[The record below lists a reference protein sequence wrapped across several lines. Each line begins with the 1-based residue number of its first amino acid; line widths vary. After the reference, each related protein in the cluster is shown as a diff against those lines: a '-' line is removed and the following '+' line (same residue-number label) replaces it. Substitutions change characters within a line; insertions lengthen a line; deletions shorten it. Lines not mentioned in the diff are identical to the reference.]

1 MPRIALDAMG
11 GDHAPLEVV
20 RGAVDAS
27 RAGVDVVVVGDET
40 RIGPILNRFEADL
53 PVVHAGEVI
62 EMHQDPSRALRDKR
76 DASILVA
83 ARLVDDGL
91 ADGLVSAGSTGAT
104 LAAAAFI
111 IGRLS
116 GVARPAIAS
125 IFPTGEVVIDIG
137 ANLDVRPEHLYQFAV
152 MGSALAQVYRDL
164 KKPRIGLLNIGEEPG
179 KGRPLERVAFELLEE
194 AENLNFVGNV
204 EGTDLGRDV
213 ADVLVTD
220 GYTGNILLKTGEGAA
235 RALFRMLLQNLED
248 DEYQEALGVLA
259 PAFMEVRQRVDPE
272 TAGGAHLV
280 GTEAVVVIGHGS
292 SSHRAIDNAVQMA
305 AEGVERGLVT
315 RIADGMD
322 VAAAP

>member
-1 MPRIALDAMG
+1 MDAMG

-20 RGAVDAS
+20 RGALDAAQ
-27 RAGVDVVVVGDET
+27 AGVDVVLVGDEEQ
-40 RIGPILNRFEADL
+40 IGPILERFQAEL
-53 PVVHAGEVI
+53 PVVHASEVI
-62 EMHQDPSRALRDKR
+62 GMHQDPARALRDKR
-76 DASILVA
+76 GASIMVA

-111 IGRLS
+111 IGRLP

-125 IFPTGEVVIDIG
+125 VFPTGEVVIDIG
-137 ANLDVRPEHLYQFAV
+137 ANLDVRPEHLHQFAV
-152 MGSALAQVYRDL
+152 MGSAVAEVYRHLDS
-164 KKPRIGLLNIGEEPG
+164 PRVALLNIGEEPG
-179 KGRPLERVAFELLEE
+179 KGRPLERVAYELLEV
-194 AENLNFVGNV
+194 AEGLNFVGNV

-235 RALFRMLLQNLED
+235 RAMFRLLLEAVEG
-248 DEYQEALGVLA
+248 DEYQEALATLA
-259 PAFMEVRQRVDPE
+259 PAFMDLRIRVDPE
-272 TAGGAHLV
+272 TTGGAHLV

-292 SSHRAIDNAVQMA
+292 SSHRAIDNAIRMA
-305 AEGVERGLVT
+305 AEGVESGLVS
-315 RIADGMD
+315 RIADGID